1 MKNNLKFIYLF
12 LGIILTVVVNY
23 LLFNSA
29 NTNKVIISSEN
40 SSKENISSS
49 NALTMMY
56 ETEYQ
61 SGEYVVST
69 DSTWSLERYTFNET
83 LSKCENGSKLTWDD
97 ENNKVLM
104 QANKSDR
111 CYVYFDAF
119 PNFMLAEYIT
129 TQVYTADGENEL
141 YYHDGQG
148 TYINSDQEAGD
159 NSYRYSGANPNNY
172 VCFGSDEA
180 TCPEDNLYRIIG
192 VFDGHVKLIKLTSIG
207 DYSWDADNVDF
218 SSVISTNNQDNNYNV
233 IQLNGIL
240 AAPDP
245 GSIGSNDW
253 ENADLNYYINND
265 YFLNTLNSIWQ
276 NMISLN
282 FWQIGGI
289 ESNDV
294 YNGSMI
300 NVYDGEIGINSVNIT
315 YQSKIGLMYVSDY
328 GYAASPENWLTSMSS
343 YDIARDNN
351 WLFSGLEE
359 WTISPYT
366 YPGSVYII
374 TNGGLISG
382 YNSNVVD
389 DPYAVRPT
397 FYLSSDVLYAS
408 GDGTKDSPIRIVV

>member
-1 MKNNLKFIYLF
+1 MKNNLKFVCLF
-12 LGIILTVVVNY
+12 LGIVSVVVVGCVLIY
-23 LLFNSA
+23 LSDE
-29 NTNKVIISSEN
+29 NKIIE
-40 SSKENISSS
+40 SSKRSDIKVN
-49 NALTMMY
+49 NNFLTMMY

-69 DSTWSLERYTFNET
+69 DSTWPQEGYIFNEI
-83 LSKCENGSKLTWDD
+83 LSKCENGSTLIWDD
-97 ENNKVLM
+97 ENKKVLL

-111 CYVYFDAF
+111 CYVYFDAL

-129 TQVYTADGENEL
+129 TQVYTADGEKGL

-148 TYINSDQEAGD
+148 TYTNSDQEAGD

-207 DYSWDADNVDF
+207 DYAWDADNVDF
-218 SSVISTNNQDNNYNV
+218 SSVTSTNNQDNNYNV

-245 GSIGSNDW
+245 GSIGSNHW

-276 NMISLN
+276 NVISIN
-282 FWQIGGI
+282 SWQIGGI
-289 ESNDV
+289 D
-294 YNGSMI
+294 YLDILNGSMI
-300 NVYDGEIGINSVNIT
+300 NVYDREIGINSDNKT

-328 GYAASPENWLTSMSS
+328 GYAASPENWLTHISS
-343 YDIARDNN
+343 YDVARDNN
-351 WLFSGLEE
+351 WLFSGVEE
-359 WTISPYT
+359 WTISPYS

-374 TNGGLISG
+374 ANSGSIDG

-397 FYLSSDVLYAS
+397 FYLNSDVLYAS
-408 GDGTKDSPIRIVV
+408 GDGTIDSPIRIVV